1 MNFFKRLFDIV
12 FATLFIICFSPF
24 YITTSI
30 IIYIS
35 SPGNPI
41 YKAKRVGKNGKIFTL
56 YKFRSMCVNSG
67 KIHLTTLSNDD
78 RIFPFGK
85 FIRMPILYIPQMFNI
100 LFGDMSA
107 VGPRP
112 EDVENA
118 EKIYQGKFKEILNVK
133 PGLTSP
139 ASLYDYT
146 HGEMYENENDY
157 EEIFMPQ
164 KLELELYYAR
174 NCSFFYDL
182 KLVFK
187 TAWII
192 IQKVFGRRNFPVP
205 AELKEQENKVY
216 AEVN

>member
-1 MNFFKRLFDIV
+1 MRILKRLFDII
-12 FATLFIICFSPF
+12 FALLFIICFSPF

-41 YKAKRVGKNGKIFTL
+41 YKAQRVGKDGKIFTL

-67 KIHLTTLSNDD
+67 KVRMTTLSNDD
-78 RIFPFGK
+78 RVFPFGK
-85 FIRMPILYIPQMFNI
+85 FIRMSKIDETPQMFNI

-112 EDVENA
+112 EDKENA
-118 EKIYQGKFKEILNVK
+118 DKIYQGKYTDILKVK

-146 HGEMYENENDY
+146 HGENCENEKEY
-157 EEIFMPQ
+157 EESFMPE
-164 KLELELYYAR
+164 KLELELYYA
-174 NCSFFYDL
+174 NNNNFLYDL
-182 KLVFK
+182 KLVFY
-187 TAWII
+187 TAWVI
-192 IQKVFGRRNFPVP
+192 IQKVFGKRTFKKPE
-205 AELKEQENKVY
+205 ELKKVSVG
-216 AEVN
+216 EI